1 MPGRTWEDYLTLA
14 VTEIR
19 EYGSG
24 SIQVMR
30 RLRALLEDLRESV
43 RPENRPAVDAEIAKL
58 GSAIAVGFAGS
69 VDKDQAQVPDRQG
82 IGGPAASRS
91 GSKQPSHD
99 RDRVDRGAGGYGQ
112 PKGRDHAQE

>member
-19 EYGSG
+19 EYGAS

-43 RPENRPAVDAEIAKL
+43 CPQHRPAVEAEIAKL
-58 GSAIAVGFAGS
+58 NATVATGFAGS
-69 VDKDQAQVPDRQG
+69 VDKDQAQARDRQG
-82 IGGPAASRS
+82 IGGPAESTADSRTAST
-91 GSKQPSHD
+91 
-99 RDRVDRGAGGYGQ
+99 
-112 PKGRDHAQE
+112 